1 MMATTHAF
9 AGLVLA
15 ALVALVAPQFAVVV
29 AVAAILGGVFP
40 DLDLVGAHRRTLHFP
55 VYYWLV
61 AAPASVVALAVP
73 TTATVGLA
81 VFLFAAAL
89 HSLSDYL
96 GGGLEPKPWQA
107 TSERAVYS
115 HYHDRWLEPRR
126 WVRYDGAPEDL
137 ALAAVL
143 ALPALVVFD
152 GVIRTA
158 VGALLAV
165 SIGYTLIRKP
175 LASGGEWLLERAP
188 DHVVSAVPDR
198 FLAMIDEEYDGRI
211 D

>member
-15 ALVALVAPQFAVVV
+15 AIVALVAPQFAVVV
-29 AVAAILGGVFP
+29 ALAAILGGIFP

-61 AAPASVVALAVP
+61 AAPVSVIALAVP
-73 TTATVGLA
+73 TAATVGLA
-81 VFLFAAAL
+81 VFLLAAAL
-89 HSLSDYL
+89 HSLSDHV
-96 GGGLEPKPWQA
+96 GGGLEPKPWLA

-126 WVRYDGAPEDL
+126 WIRYDGAPEDL
-137 ALAAVL
+137 ALAAAL

-152 GVIRTA
+152 GTIRTVA
-158 VGALLAV
+158 AALLVV
-165 SIGYTLIRKP
+165 SVGYTLIRKP
-175 LASGGEWLLERAP
+175 LASAGEWLLDRAP
-188 DHVVSAVPDR
+188 EPVLSAVPDR
-198 FLAMIDEEYDGRI
+198 FLAMIDEEYDGRVN
-211 D
+211 